1 MEKGRVGSEIWENPS
16 LEHSRGSLEFQQ
28 LSLDW
33 GQGHSWE
40 FLQEQRPQKLLWEVS
55 DSLGKTGKF
64 QRKIHLNQTFCF
76 WGFYLIWVSSLIP
89 NTILRN
95 PSLLLPFRIS
105 SQTWREQNHLC
116 AHRKTSQE
124 RKKRGKKKIPFLGN
138 QNSPPGAEIW
148 IREWE
153 EHPKKSHGIPSKAR
167 LYFPFSQASGS
178 EGDLER
184 LERRIPEEFKADQ
197 HSLDKSLE
205 NSQSLSPSSKAALLF
220 WKSGNC
226 FPFITQSPWN
236 NPDLFLQSMK
246 MEFCQEF
253 FCSREFSHISTRTK
267 VPKMP
272 QINTKMHKF
281 F

>member
-33 GQGHSWE
+33 GRGHSWE

-138 QNSPPGAEIW
+138 QNSSSRSRDLDQGMGRTSQKKPWNSIQSPALLPLFPSLWQQRESWRGWKGECQRNSRLTNIPW
-148 IREWE
+148 INPW
-153 EHPKKSHGIPSKAR
+153 
-167 LYFPFSQASGS
+167 
-178 EGDLER
+178 
-184 LERRIPEEFKADQ
+184 RIPWRI
-197 HSLDKSLE
+197 
-205 NSQSLSPSSKAALLF
+205 P
-220 WKSGNC
+220 
-226 FPFITQSPWN
+226 
-236 NPDLFLQSMK
+236 
-246 MEFCQEF
+246 
-253 FCSREFSHISTRTK
+253 R
-267 VPKMP
+267 V
-272 QINTKMHKF
+272 
-281 F
+281 